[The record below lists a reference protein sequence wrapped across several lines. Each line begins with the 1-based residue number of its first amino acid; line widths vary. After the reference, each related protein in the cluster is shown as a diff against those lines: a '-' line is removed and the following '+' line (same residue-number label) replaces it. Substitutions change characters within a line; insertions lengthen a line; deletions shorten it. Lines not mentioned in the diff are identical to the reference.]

1 MRRAL
6 AALLVLAI
14 PSFALA
20 HSAGD
25 TLDLAAKRILLA
37 ALPPSDK
44 PADAQAEVPPKAGD
58 MVNNPPY
65 AQWSQFKPGASVTVK
80 EVDTQADGSV
90 AEIVIT
96 SKLLSKSKTQVK
108 VQTVVT
114 LGGAGKSSSVA
125 ERTQTI
131 EEYPA
136 KVPYEQSQS
145 PNTAGYSV
153 TEGKE
158 SIELKG
164 KPVEAEWVE
173 STLTNGDE
181 ITVEKVWT
189 TNDVPGGIIKQTMTR
204 THGAQVVKTSTELV
218 DYHAKLEPKKAH

>member
-6 AALLVLAI
+6 AALLVLAA

-20 HSAGD
+20 QSVTD
-25 TLDLAAKRILLA
+25 TLDATAKGILHA
-37 ALPPSDK
+37 ALPPGDK
-44 PADAQAEVPPKAGD
+44 PADAQAVAPPKAGD

-65 AQWSQFKPGASVTVK
+65 AHWSQFKPGATVTVK

-96 SKLLSKSKTQVK
+96 SKLISKSKTQVK
-108 VQTVVT
+108 VETVVT
-114 LGGAGKSSSVA
+114 LAGAGGSSSA
-125 ERTQTI
+125 GERTQTL

-136 KVPYEQSQS
+136 KVRYEQSQS
-145 PNTAGYSV
+145 PSTAGYSV

-158 SIELKG
+158 SIQVKG
-164 KPVEAEWVE
+164 KPVETEWVE

-181 ITVEKVWT
+181 ITVEKIWT
-189 TNDVPGGIIKQTMTR
+189 TNNVPGGIVKQTMTR
-204 THGAQVVKTSTELV
+204 THGTQVTKTSTELV
-218 DYHAKLEPKKAH
+218 DYKAKTESKKAH